1 MTTIAAPHLL
11 YAYDMEYCKHIYSRR
26 CLHGRQPNVGAAL
39 KIRAQHGSDAW
50 VRYNRLLYAIR
61 YAGYGL
67 FALGVIAYITYGE

>member
-1 MTTIAAPHLL
+1 MLMIWSIVSIFIAAV
-11 YAYDMEYCKHIYSRR
+11 ACMAGSRMW
-26 CLHGRQPNVGAAL
+26 GAAL

-67 FALGVIAYITYGE
+67 GVIAYITYGE

>member
-11 YAYDMEYCKHIYSRR
+11 YAYDMDYYKHIYSRR
-26 CLHGRQPNVGAAL
+26 CLHGSRMWGAAL
-39 KIRAQHGSDAW
+39 KIKAQHGSDAW

-67 FALGVIAYITYGE
+67 FALGVIAYITYGG

>member
-1 MTTIAAPHLL
+1 MAG
-11 YAYDMEYCKHIYSRR
+11 SRMW
-26 CLHGRQPNVGAAL
+26 GAAL

-67 FALGVIAYITYGE
+67 FALGVIAYITYYGAQNEALHEMVGAI